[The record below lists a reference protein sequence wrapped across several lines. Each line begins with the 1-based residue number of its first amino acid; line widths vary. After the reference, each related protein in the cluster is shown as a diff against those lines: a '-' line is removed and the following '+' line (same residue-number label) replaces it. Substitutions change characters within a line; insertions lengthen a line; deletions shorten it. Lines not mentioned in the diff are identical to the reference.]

1 MPTLQQEK
9 IGDILLEVVSQP
21 NNPDNPKTKK
31 EILKKAGYSDKSAK
45 QPSRVF
51 RSEGLK
57 KVLAAKKIDK
67 QSLMERLGEIAY
79 EKDKRASISAIS
91 EIAKFMGYYAPVK
104 QEIEEI
110 ISGRKEI
117 IKPE

>member
-1 MPTLQQEK
+1 MATLQQEK
-9 IGDILLEVVSQP
+9 IGNILLDMVSEP
-21 NNPDNPKTKK
+21 DNPDNPKTKK
-31 EILKKAGYSDKSAK
+31 EILIRADYSNKSAK
-45 QPSRVF
+45 QPSQVF
-51 RSEGLK
+51 SSKRLK
-57 KVLAAKKIDK
+57 EVLADKKIDK
-67 QSLMERLGEIAY
+67 KSLVERLGEIAY

-110 ISGRKEI
+110 ISERKEI